1 MRKRYCEDKFFEWY
15 PNTHHSFG
23 SYASIIGHPLGGNPG
38 QIQRWMG
45 TYTGIWTINLPWRRG
60 KWGRFVFQK
69 PCTAGKTGD
78 FANETGQFQV
88 VLNEETWRPLC
99 RRTWSTFLLVFVMA
113 TSAHVLKKMRMRCLS
128 IIVICAPL
136 EHYWILIGLSFMIC
150 CQ

>member
-1 MRKRYCEDKFFEWY
+1 MEKKNNSMLACRMVCCSHRSDRRIWVCTSHLSDCRIRVCIS
-15 PNTHHSFG
+15 HRSD
-23 SYASIIGHPLGGNPG
+23 YASIIGHPLGGGDPG

-113 TSAHVLKKMRMRCLS
+113 TSADGAG
-128 IIVICAPL
+128 IV
-136 EHYWILIGLSFMIC
+136 M
-150 CQ
+150 

>member
-1 MRKRYCEDKFFEWY
+1 MHLSSAIPW
-15 PNTHHSFG
+15 
-23 SYASIIGHPLGGNPG
+23 GGDPG

-99 RRTWSTFLLVFVMA
+99 RRTWSTFLLVFAMA
-113 TSAHVLKKMRMRCLS
+113 TSADGAGIVNLHCYEHVSTIKTWHFVKGIKYCFLVRFQAAQGDSPQGGELWFLC
-128 IIVICAPL
+128 VPT
-136 EHYWILIGLSFMIC
+136 
-150 CQ
+150 